1 MDCRSASAAERVCE
15 CGEGVQCP
23 NERKPIFFMR
33 LHPADML
40 VVKADS
46 IFAQRRTAIGLKP
59 FLHRSPHLES
69 QPCVLV
75 SRSRLDA
82 QGCNFSGARPSPHV
96 CDDRLDAFRR
106 AAKPRLDRT
115 VVAISHPSCDAK
127 SIGRTANK
135 LAIADALDATID
147 GDVDFV

>member
-1 MDCRSASAAERVCE
+1 MSITPVPISIRFVLAPTAARSGNGEESWRAKWCTRKYAPSAPSSSAATARSMDCRSASAAERVCE

-33 LHPADML
+33 LHPADIL

-46 IFAQRRTAIGLKP
+46 IFAQRRTTIGLKP

-82 QGCNFSGARPSPHV
+82 QSCNFSEARPSPHV
-96 CDDRLDAFRR
+96 CDDRLD
-106 AAKPRLDRT
+106 
-115 VVAISHPSCDAK
+115 
-127 SIGRTANK
+127 
-135 LAIADALDATID
+135 
-147 GDVDFV
+147 